1 MMSAGLQHIVYYVKA
16 RIDYGTWMLSSGFGN
31 IANGSLSSAGGV
43 VDGPLASATFSCS
56 TQNGKRI
63 SVFELSRL
71 GLVYIVEGKTL
82 RLGIVTSWS
91 SKRWEGGYLAD
102 RF

>member
-1 MMSAGLQHIVYYVKA
+1 MSAGLQEIVYYVKA

-56 TQNGKRI
+56 TQNGKP
-63 SVFELSRL
+63 SLSL
-71 GLVYIVEGKTL
+71 NYFVWDLF
-82 RLGIVTSWS
+82 TSWRTKPLVS
-91 SKRWEGGYLAD
+91 ELLHLGVRRDGRVD
-102 RF
+102 I